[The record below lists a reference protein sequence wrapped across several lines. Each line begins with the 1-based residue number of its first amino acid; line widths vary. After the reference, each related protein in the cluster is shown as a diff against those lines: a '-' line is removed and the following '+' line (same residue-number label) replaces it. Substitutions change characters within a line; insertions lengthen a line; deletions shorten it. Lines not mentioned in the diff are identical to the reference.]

1 MPISKERVTSWSD
14 KPLKYKANVY
24 PQCNDGGDAPRFFW
38 VGIFCGA
45 RASGKT
51 HTMCQ
56 LLKHYEKHKIYDPAT
71 GHEMAQRII
80 LFSPTYDANPVWT
93 SLKHLDED
101 DVHAS
106 YTDERL
112 KAVVKDIQEQKL
124 ATDKYKLALQ
134 LWQKYNRVRS
144 LNELTDAELM
154 ELESWSFELPEKPTY
169 PHGCVATILFDDL
182 VGSSA
187 LRNGKSAL
195 NYLAIRNRHLQVN
208 IGLLV
213 QGMRQVPKIIR
224 QNTNVFAIWKFANK
238 KVVLEDLYEEVSNCL
253 KPDEFEQLYEYCT
266 EEEHGAMIMDFSQ
279 SKERR
284 FKRGFAEV
292 VRIC

>member
-1 MPISKERVTSWSD
+1 LR
-14 KPLKYKANVY
+14 
-24 PQCNDGGDAPRFFW
+24 
-38 VGIFCGA
+38 
-45 RASGKT
+45 
-51 HTMCQ
+51 H
-56 LLKHYEKHKIYDPAT
+56 
-71 GHEMAQRII
+71 
-80 LFSPTYDANPVWT
+80 LF
-93 SLKHLDED
+93 
-101 DVHAS
+101 DVQG
-106 YTDERL
+106 T
-112 KAVVKDIQEQKL
+112 
-124 ATDKYKLALQ
+124 
-134 LWQKYNRVRS
+134 NR
-144 LNELTDAELM
+144 
-154 ELESWSFELPEKPTY
+154 EKPTY
-169 PHGCVATILFDDL
+169 PHGCVTTILFDDL

-253 KPDEFEQLYEYCT
+253 KPAEFEQLYEYCT
-266 EEEHGAMIMDFSQ
+266 EEEHGAMVMDFSQ

-284 FKRGFAEV
+284 FKKGFAEV